1 MTKDMEFARLKW
13 CCRRGMKELD
23 VLLERYLENC
33 YRMATAEERLAFT
46 ELLELP
52 DPELASFLL
61 GRTSPEKPRMVNVV
75 ERIRESN

>member
-1 MTKDMEFARLKW
+1 MEFARLKW

-23 VLLERYLENC
+23 VLLERYLDNC
-33 YRMATAEERLAFT
+33 YHRATSEERLAFK

-61 GRTSPEKPRMVNVV
+61 GRTAPKEPRMVNVV
-75 ERIRESN
+75 ERIRTPN